1 MSKKFIS
8 IIAVFAVILSFASC
22 GNSSEQSISK
32 EALDAVASF
41 DIPEPLNRDLIPKVE
56 TSYETNPNREIVDY
70 TVYSTYAPERDS
82 YGNFDPCFGVTLS
95 EETVLQI
102 DKSDELSETLSKNTV
117 VRIVDEVEGYYTVQW
132 YTTTARIS
140 KKDIK
145 PLYPYVK
152 EIKLPNTTAGYT
164 LGTSIEIPETDIS
177 IIKE

>member
-1 MSKKFIS
+1 MSRKFIL
-8 IIAVFAVILSFASC
+8 ITVFFAVIMIAGCS
-22 GNSSEQSISK
+22 NSSEHSISK

-41 DIPEPLNRDLIPKVE
+41 DIPEPLNWDLIPKVE

-70 TVYSTYAPERDS
+70 TLYTTYTPKRDS
-82 YGNFDPCFGVTLS
+82 YGDFENCFGVTLS

-117 VRIVDEVEGYYTVQW
+117 VRIVDEVEGYYIVQW

-177 IIKE
+177 IIKEH